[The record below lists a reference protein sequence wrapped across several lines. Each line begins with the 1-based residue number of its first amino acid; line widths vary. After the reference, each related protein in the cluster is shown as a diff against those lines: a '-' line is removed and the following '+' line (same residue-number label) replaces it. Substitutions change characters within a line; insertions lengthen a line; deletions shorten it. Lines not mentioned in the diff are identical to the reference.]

1 MNTRTQIDQA
11 DKWTLED
18 FIYDKFLQTYKN
30 DKYILKQMYQ
40 FKFLIDE
47 AILDLCNDSDDRN
60 GFNLALS
67 MTRKDVKYTIKI
79 LQANDTTAKL
89 ITERGHCC
97 YSAQQAIGFDI
108 LLNLFVEPRAKGIPG
123 FFDVDFLALLCCF
136 YKFMATHSFSL
147 YNEAIETIKKLS
159 GVSKMVGYVHM
170 QNID

>member
-30 DKYILKQMYQ
+30 DKYILKQMHQ

-47 AILDLCNDSDDRN
+47 AVLDLCNDSDDRN

-79 LQANDTTAKL
+79 LQANDTTASIKTCL
-89 ITERGHCC
+89 AKYC
-97 YSAQQAIGFDI
+97 YSAQQAIGFDC
-108 LLNLFVEPRAKGIPG
+108 LLNLFVKPRANGIPG
-123 FFDVDFLALLCCF
+123 FFNVDFLALLVCF
-136 YKFMATHSFSL
+136 TKFMATHSFAL

-159 GVSKMVGYVHM
+159 GVSKMAGYV
-170 QNID
+170 QV

>member
-30 DKYILKQMYQ
+30 DKYILKQMHQ

-47 AILDLCNDSDDRN
+47 AVLDMCNDSDDRN
-60 GFNLALS
+60 GFNLLLS
-67 MTRKDVKYTIKI
+67 MTYKDVKYTVKI

-89 ITERGHCC
+89 ITERDHYC

-108 LLNLFVEPRAKGIPG
+108 LLNLFIEPRANGIPG
-123 FFDVDFLALLCCF
+123 FFNVDFLALLVCF
-136 YKFMATHSFSL
+136 TKFMAMHSFAL
-147 YNEAIETIKKLS
+147 YNEAIETIKNLS
-159 GVSKMVGYVHM
+159 SV
-170 QNID
+170 QQ

>member
-30 DKYILKQMYQ
+30 DKYILKQMHQ

-47 AILDLCNDSDDRN
+47 AVLDMCNDSDDRN
-60 GFNLALS
+60 GFNLLLS
-67 MTRKDVKYTIKI
+67 MTYKDVKYTVKI

-89 ITERGHCC
+89 ITERGHYC

-108 LLNLFVEPRAKGIPG
+108 LLNLFIEPRANGIPG
-123 FFDVDFLALLCCF
+123 FFNVDFLALLVCF
-136 YKFMATHSFSL
+136 TKFMAMHSFAL
-147 YNEAIETIKKLS
+147 YNEAIETIKNLS
-159 GVSKMVGYVHM
+159 SV
-170 QNID
+170 QQ

>member
-30 DKYILKQMYQ
+30 DKYILKQMHQ

-47 AILDLCNDSDDRN
+47 AVLDMCNDSDVRN
-60 GFNLALS
+60 GFNLLLS
-67 MTRKDVKYTIKI
+67 MTYKDVKYTVKI

-89 ITERGHCC
+89 ITERGHYC

-108 LLNLFVEPRAKGIPG
+108 LLNLFIEPRANGIPG
-123 FFDVDFLALLCCF
+123 FFNVDFLALLVCF
-136 YKFMATHSFSL
+136 TKFMAMHSFAL
-147 YNEAIETIKKLS
+147 YNEAIETIKNLS
-159 GVSKMVGYVHM
+159 SV
-170 QNID
+170 QQ

>member
-1 MNTRTQIDQA
+1 MNTRIQIDQA

-30 DKYILKQMYQ
+30 DKYILKQMHQ

-47 AILDLCNDSDDRN
+47 AVLDLCNDADDRN
-60 GFNLALS
+60 GFNLKLS
-67 MTRKDVKYTIKI
+67 MTYKDVKYTVKI

-89 ITERGHCC
+89 ITERGYYC

-108 LLNLFVEPRAKGIPG
+108 LLNLFIEPRAKGIPG
-123 FFDVDFLALLCCF
+123 FFNIDFLALLCCF

-147 YNEAIETIKKLS
+147 YNEAIDVIKNLS
-159 GVSKMVGYVHM
+159 SV
-170 QNID
+170 QQ

>member
-30 DKYILKQMYQ
+30 DKYILKQMHQ

-47 AILDLCNDSDDRN
+47 AVLDLCNDSDDRN
-60 GFNLALS
+60 GFNLKLS
-67 MTRKDVKYTIKI
+67 MTYKDVKYTVKI

-89 ITERGHCC
+89 ITERGHYC

-108 LLNLFVEPRAKGIPG
+108 LLNLFVEPRANAVPGI
-123 FFDVDFLALLCCF
+123 FDVDFLALLCCF
-136 YKFMATHSFSL
+136 YKFMSTHSFSL
-147 YNEAIETIKKLS
+147 YNEAIETIKNLS
-159 GVSKMVGYVHM
+159 SV
-170 QNID
+170 QQ

>member
-1 MNTRTQIDQA
+1 MNTRTQIDQV

-30 DKYILKQMYQ
+30 DKYILKQMHQ

-47 AILDLCNDSDDRN
+47 AVLDLCNDSDDRN
-60 GFNLALS
+60 GFNLKLS
-67 MTRKDVKYTIKI
+67 MTYKDVKYTVKI

-89 ITERGHCC
+89 ITERGHYC

-108 LLNLFVEPRAKGIPG
+108 LLNLFVEPRANGVPGI
-123 FFDVDFLALLCCF
+123 FDVDFLALLCCF

-147 YNEAIETIKKLS
+147 YNEAIDVIKNLS
-159 GVSKMVGYVHM
+159 SV
-170 QNID
+170 QQ